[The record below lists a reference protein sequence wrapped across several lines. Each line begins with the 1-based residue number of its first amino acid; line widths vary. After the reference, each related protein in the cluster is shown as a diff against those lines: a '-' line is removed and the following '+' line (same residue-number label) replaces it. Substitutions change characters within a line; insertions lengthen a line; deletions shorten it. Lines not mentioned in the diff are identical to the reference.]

1 MLAALVTYYLAGALA
16 ALYVAVAV
24 RLARACSGRVASAL
38 LVLCAILSLA
48 GAAAVV
54 RHDGS
59 YDFAAFHAGGA
70 LVGTQELYVD
80 EALIRDETAV
90 KGGFVHM
97 PFFRLPSYGLLL
109 KPLTWLPVP
118 TARALWFAIN
128 AAGLVGSIVL
138 WPNLGVAA
146 RIVASACFFPVYYT
160 LLIGQDSALFLFL
173 AAVATRCLVVRRDV
187 AGGLALSLCAI
198 KFSLGVAL
206 PVVLL
211 AHRRWAAIASAAF
224 GVAVQLVLSL
234 VVQGPSWPRQYVAA
248 FRSPA
253 ADVADFM
260 PNLRGLFHWL
270 PYATGLE
277 VAGGVAIL
285 CLLYR
290 SSRRSRVDVALAG
303 GLAAGQLLSHHG
315 YAYDAVVLVPL
326 LAIGL
331 GDVRTRPWT
340 AALLPPVWFVV
351 PRLLPLVILVVAG
364 HMTVIGLALALIVV
378 TARR

>member
-38 LVLCAILSLA
+38 LVFCAILSLA

-128 AAGLVGSIVL
+128 AAALVGSIVL

-277 VAGGVAIL
+277 VAGGSRSSVSSIARHDGAESTWRSPAGSRPDSCSAITGTPTTRSSS
-285 CLLYR
+285 CR
-290 SSRRSRVDVALAG
+290 SSRSGSATSAPDPGPPRSC
-303 GLAAGQLLSHHG
+303 
-315 YAYDAVVLVPL
+315 
-326 LAIGL
+326 
-331 GDVRTRPWT
+331 RPSGSSSRDSFRSSSWSS
-340 AALLPPVWFVV
+340 PV
-351 PRLLPLVILVVAG
+351 
-364 HMTVIGLALALIVV
+364 T
-378 TARR
+378 